1 MWQGSFAGKVMK
13 NRMAFPMTQIM
24 HKRSRGFTLVELLV
38 AVALSSFLLG
48 AIVLLYA
55 SGNATS
61 LDSAQLSR
69 MQENVRFA
77 SDYLIRDVRNAGFR
91 DETVLK
97 FGHEQQVRD
106 GYVTIGSDGPGN
118 SPSLSVRYAGRGH
131 CTQTF
136 QDLRIVENQYFVD
149 QGSRQLQC
157 RGRFLADAEDAG
169 TLLSNQA
176 FTAPVGL
183 ISGVTGVAF
192 QLVCPDGTT
201 TCPCDLVDSPENS
214 CIGIRIALR
223 LQGLR
228 DGSGGFDDR
237 VVELAAAFRN
247 VILDRVYEN

>member
-1 MWQGSFAGKVMK
+1 MNQTICRYGK
-13 NRMAFPMTQIM
+13 
-24 HKRSRGFTLVELLV
+24 GFTLVELLV
-38 AVALSSFLLG
+38 ALALSAFLLG
-48 AIVLLYA
+48 AIVLTYT

-77 SDYLIRDVRNAGFR
+77 SDYLIRDIRNAGFR

-106 GYVTIGSDGPGN
+106 GYITIGNDGPGN

-136 QDLRIVENQYFVD
+136 EDLRILENQYFVD
-149 QGSRQLQC
+149 AGSRQLQC

-176 FTAPVGL
+176 YSAPVGL
-183 ISGVTGVAF
+183 ISGVTGIAF

-201 TCPCDLVDSPENS
+201 TCVCDLVDSPADS
-214 CIGIRIALR
+214 CIGVRIALR

-228 DGSGGFDDR
+228 DGAGGFDDR
-237 VVELAAAFRN
+237 VVELSAAFRN
-247 VILDRVYEN
+247 VIIDRVYGN